1 MATLWW
7 AWTQHT
13 LSDTATD
20 IGEVKAAIAANLPRL
35 GYTDIVNTGDL
46 HGAKADFHLA
56 VVFLG
61 VGGRDFW
68 QMVACGGNGPVPGAE
83 AEVAQVQ
90 EMIANLRLLQRQHA
104 ATGTARSDRRGDD
117 GTARYRY
124 SSAAVRQAGKRTS

>member
-13 LSDTATD
+13 LSDAAAD

-35 GYTDIVNTGDL
+35 GYTDIVNTEGL

-83 AEVAQVQ
+83 AEVTQVQ
-90 EMIANLRLLQRQHA
+90 EMIANLRLLQRRHT
-104 ATGTARSDRRGDD
+104 ATGTAGSDKRGD
-117 GTARYRY
+117 GEAARYRY
-124 SSAAVRQAGKRTS
+124 PSAAVRQSGS